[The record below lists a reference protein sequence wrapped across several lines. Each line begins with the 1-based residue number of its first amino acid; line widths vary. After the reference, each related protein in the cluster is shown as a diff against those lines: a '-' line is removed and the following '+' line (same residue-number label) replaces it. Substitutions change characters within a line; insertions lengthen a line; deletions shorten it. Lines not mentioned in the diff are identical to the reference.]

1 MCCVITIPG
10 TPCGSRGRILA
21 MASVPP
27 VEAPMA
33 ITVDGVHWLAAR
45 RGGGVAGAACL
56 TSAAGRM
63 WGGAAARILEASSS
77 RNSPTEY
84 GPPGLANTSTAPRLE
99 ACMAVWQDAC
109 ARGLITLT
117 GLGDRKG

>member
-33 ITVDGVHWLAAR
+33 ITVDGVHWLAACKR
-45 RGGGVAGAACL
+45 DQGAGVAGPPWRRRSAGAGAGGLAASRGGGVGGAACL
-56 TSAAGRM
+56 TSAAGRL
-63 WGGAAARILEASSS
+63 WRAAAAGFLEASAS

-84 GPPGLANTSTAPRLE
+84 GPLGLA
-99 ACMAVWQDAC
+99 
-109 ARGLITLT
+109 
-117 GLGDRKG
+117 

>member
-10 TPCGSRGRILA
+10 TPCGSRGRMAA

-33 ITVDGVHWLAAR
+33 ITVDGVHRLAAR
-45 RGGGVAGAACL
+45 RGGGVAGAVL
-56 TSAAGRM
+56 AAGADWATWRTRDD
-63 WGGAAARILEASSS
+63 AAARILEANSS

-84 GPPGLANTSTAPRLE
+84 GPPGLANTSPAPKIGR
-99 ACMAVWQDAC
+99 AHV
-109 ARGLITLT
+109 RTPV
-117 GLGDRKG
+117 